1 MVGWQVNNFP
11 IDDIER
17 SFEFIKRSHE
27 LLKISKQ
34 SVIKAE
40 EILAVSLEQLER
52 AQKLLS

>member
-1 MVGWQVNNFP
+1 MYNSIMGAP

-34 SVIKAE
+34 SIIKAE
-40 EILAVSLEQLER
+40 AILAVSLEQLER